1 MKLAIFVDQFPS
13 LSQSFVTNQVVG
25 LLNLGV
31 EVTVI
36 SVTDVGA
43 QANLLQYFEPK
54 KLDVIYLLKEQGLS
68 KRHKFIQRLLSLVK
82 SLVLNKQCK
91 RIFSALNWRYG
102 YHAKSLL
109 LPSIVGN
116 IKTPLVFDAILCHFG
131 FNGVLANKLR
141 NLGVIEGK
149 IATIFHGHD
158 ISAQS
163 SLLQYGNEYK
173 QLFKQTELML
183 PISDKWQYKLIDLGC
198 SAEKILVHRM
208 GVDLTIFKPRTPE
221 PRTPEPS
228 TPEPST
234 LEPSTFTLFTV
245 ARFSEK
251 KGLKYAIQALAL
263 LPEYIN
269 FHYYLAGFGEQEAEL
284 KALVSSLN
292 LTVKV
297 TFLGALKQ
305 PQVTQWMLKA
315 DVFMQPSITAD
326 NGDMEGVP
334 VAIMEAM
341 AMKVSVVS
349 TYHSGI
355 PELITHNIHG
365 LLAAEKDS
373 QALAENITLL
383 YNNRDLVEQL
393 TNNARCQIE
402 QMADVNKLNQ
412 KLVKILHNI

>member
-25 LLNLGV
+25 LLNLGI

-36 SVTDVGA
+36 AVTDVGA
-43 QANLLQYFEPK
+43 TPAVLKHFNTE
-54 KLDVIYLLKEQGLS
+54 KLRVVYLLKEQGLS
-68 KRHKFIQRLLSLVK
+68 KHQKFIHRISLLIKALFLSK
-82 SLVLNKQCK
+82 ARK
-91 RIFSALNWRYG
+91 RIFSALHWRYG

-109 LPSIVGN
+109 LPTIARN
-116 IKTPLVFDAILCHFG
+116 IQTPLAFDTILCHFG

-141 NLGVIEGK
+141 RLGVIDGK
-149 IATIFHGHD
+149 IATIFHGYD

-183 PISDKWQYKLIDLGC
+183 PISEKWKNSLINLGC
-198 SAEKILVHRM
+198 AEEKITVHRM
-208 GVDLTIFKPRTPE
+208 GVDLAIFKPRKLTFN
-221 PRTPEPS
+221 S
-228 TPEPST
+228 TPSSEIK
-234 LEPSTFTLFTV
+234 LFTV

-251 KGLKYAIQALAL
+251 KGLKHAIKALAL
-263 LPEYIN
+263 LPKKIN

-284 KALVSSLN
+284 KALVSSLK
-292 LTVKV
+292 LTTKV

-305 PQVTQWMLKA
+305 PEVTQWMLKA
-315 DVFMQPSITAD
+315 DVFIQPSVTAD

-341 AMKVSVVS
+341 AMKLPVIS
-349 TYHSGI
+349 TFHSGI

-365 LLAAEKDS
+365 LLAPEKDS
-373 QALAENITLL
+373 KALADNITLL
-383 YNNRDLVEQL
+383 YNNKELVEQL
-393 TNNARCQIE
+393 TNNAREQIE
-402 QMADVNKLNQ
+402 KMANVSKLNQ
-412 KLVKILHNI
+412 KLVQILNDI